1 MRHKHSNQA
10 SHQQADGSYP
20 MSLPYRELGTA
31 PNAASALEPP
41 EVEIGGRSLRQIA
54 WRQLKQDKVAMAGGI
69 GIVTIFWVAV
79 FSSQLNHLYG
89 HEPGRFN
96 SGLTDLDT
104 TMPFGR
110 FGGISSTHWLG
121 VQPVSGQDILS
132 QLIAGTRTSLLIA
145 LSATLLSMILGV
157 VVGIASGYYRGKVDL
172 VLVMSIDA
180 LLTFPVL
187 LLTLTL
193 LTIFSLA
200 PSFLGMSG
208 QVLDFALVIFLLGF
222 FGFSYL
228 ARLVRGQVISL
239 RDKEFIYAARSL
251 GASDWRIITREIL
264 PNLMGPLLVW
274 LTLQI
279 PVNILAEAALSYFG
293 VGLQPQTPSW
303 GGMLATARN
312 VFYIDPM
319 FLILPGTALFLTVL
333 AFNLFG
339 DGLRDAF
346 DPRSTR

>member
-1 MRHKHSNQA
+1 
-10 SHQQADGSYP
+10 

-31 PNAASALEPP
+31 PNAASALEPA

-54 WRQLKQDKVAMAGGI
+54 WRRLKQDKVAMAGLI
-69 GIVTIFWVAV
+69 GIVLIFAIAV
-79 FSSQLNHLYG
+79 FASQLNHLYG
-89 HEPGRFN
+89 HEPAEFN
-96 SGLTDLDT
+96 SRLTDLDT
-104 TMPFGR
+104 TLPFGR
-110 FGGISSTHWLG
+110 FGGMSSTHWLG
-121 VQPVSGQDILS
+121 VQPGVSGRDLLS
-132 QLIAGTRTSLLIA
+132 QLIAGTRTSLVIA
-145 LSATLLSMILGV
+145 LSATLLSLILGV

-172 VLVMSIDA
+172 ILVTSIDA
-180 LLTFPVL
+180 LLTFPVI

-208 QVLDFALVIFLLGF
+208 QVLAFALVIFLLGF
-222 FGFSYL
+222 FGFAYL
-228 ARLVRGQVISL
+228 ARVVRGQVIAL

-293 VGLQPQTPSW
+293 VGLQPETPSW
-303 GGMLATARN
+303 GGMLATARD

-319 FLILPGTALFLTVL
+319 FLVLPGTALFLTVL